1 MKTKLKTAM
10 TTSISEVLE
19 TMFFMSLEVVE
30 DESAGQFAGRAQKP
44 LVACRI
50 SFSGPFSG
58 SIVSVVPKPLLTA
71 MTMDFLSREEKEVLQ
86 SHLEGTLKELTN
98 MVAGNTFARYDENLT
113 FSLGIPEMVPPGDI
127 PEAMGADVFV
137 PVNTIDG
144 PIAFAAA
151 V

>member
-1 MKTKLKTAM
+1 MKAKLTTAM

-19 TMFFMSLEVVE
+19 TMFFMSLEIAE
-30 DESAGQFAGRAQKP
+30 GETAGDFTGRADKP

-58 SIVSVVPKPLLTA
+58 SIVSVIPKPLLTA
-71 MTMDFLSREEKEVLQ
+71 MTMDFLSREEKEI
-86 SHLEGTLKELTN
+86 SATHLEGTLKELTN

-113 FSLGIPEMVPPGDI
+113 FSLGIPEMVPAGDI
-127 PEAMGADVFV
+127 ADAIGGDVFI